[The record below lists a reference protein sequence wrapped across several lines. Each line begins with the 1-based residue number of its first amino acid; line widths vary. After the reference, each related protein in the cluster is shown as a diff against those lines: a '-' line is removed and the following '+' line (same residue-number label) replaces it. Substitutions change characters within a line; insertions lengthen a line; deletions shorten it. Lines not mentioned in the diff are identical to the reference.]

1 MNPED
6 SESTRIARGRVGRK
20 AQVGG
25 ALAVL
30 IGILLLLFGPTKAPG
45 VPLDPH
51 QMDCAFIGLGIFLL
65 LVGTI
70 ARMFL
75 LD

>member
-6 SESTRIARGRVGRK
+6 SKSTRIARGRLGRK

-30 IGILLLLFGPTKAPG
+30 IGILLLFFGPPKAPG

-51 QMDCAFIGLGIFLL
+51 QMDYAFIALGIFLL